1 MKPKLVLTI
10 AAIYLALVGLGLLLA
25 PTVTVFGL
33 DAGASPLLIVQLRA
47 MSDTFIGIA
56 VLNWAA
62 RNAEPSKARD
72 AIFLGNSVGFGLSVI
87 LGTAVSLTGG
97 QAVSWVF
104 TALSLFCVIGF
115 IVVGRANMSTSAS

>member
-56 VLNWAA
+56 VVNWAA

-97 QAVSWVF
+97 QAVSWVMAF
-104 TALSLFCVIGF
+104 IGPR
-115 IVVGRANMSTSAS
+115 RAACSVQRSA

>member
-56 VLNWAA
+56 VVNWAA

-97 QAVSWVF
+97 QVVSWVF

-115 IVVGRANMSTSAS
+115 IVVGRANMSISAS